1 MKILLTLFVLF
12 FSSSLLAVSTTDK
25 LAIDE
30 TSFYDQTSGAK
41 IVGCNIEFTGIDNNL
56 NILNGSFGLNYFENQ
71 NQTVLL
77 FKLIHYQTNEDASET
92 KMYDINN
99 AFFELNNYL
108 SNDLIE
114 LKNDKESF
122 LAMADPLNFVE
133 NGLISYIDK
142 QSFKVI
148 VNYKD
153 ATLDKVFEF
162 DSLNQTK
169 IVELLD
175 CSIEMLTDTF

>member
-1 MKILLTLFVLF
+1 MKILFTIFVL

-30 TSFYDQTSGAK
+30 TSFYDQTSGAEL
-41 IVGCNIEFTGIDNNL
+41 VGCNIEFTGVDNNL
-56 NILNGSFGLNYFENQ
+56 NILNGSFGINYFENQ
-71 NQTVLL
+71 NTSVLL

-92 KMYDINN
+92 KMYDINS

-122 LAMADPLNFVE
+122 LAFANPLNFVE
-133 NGLISYIDK
+133 NGLISDGDK

-148 VNYKD
+148 VDYK
-153 ATLDKVFEF
+153 ARTLDKVFEF
-162 DSLNQTK
+162 DSLNRSK
-169 IVELLD
+169 ILELLD
-175 CSIEMLTDTF
+175 CSIEMLNNKF

>member
-41 IVGCNIEFTGIDNNL
+41 LVGCNIEFTGIDNNL

-71 NQTVLL
+71 NKTVLL

-92 KMYDINN
+92 KMYNINA

-108 SNDLIE
+108 SSDLIE

-122 LAMADPLNFVE
+122 LAMADPLNFIE
-133 NGLISYIDK
+133 KGLYSDIDK
-142 QSFKVI
+142 QTFKVI
-148 VNYKD
+148 VNYEGGK
-153 ATLDKVFEF
+153 LDKVFEF
-162 DSLNQTK
+162 NSLDRNK
-169 IVELLD
+169 VLELMN
-175 CSIEMLTDTF
+175 CSIEMLN